1 MRMTIDMLQYS
12 FEQPEVIPMGRNVY
26 EFLLILQEKST
37 IHAGKYTLPMDPV
50 GLKGSDEHLLL
61 NFILIAVSI
70 KIWRG
75 S

>member
-1 MRMTIDMLQYS
+1 MNSYYI
-12 FEQPEVIPMGRNVY
+12 I
-26 EFLLILQEKST
+26 IQEKST

-70 KIWRG
+70 KIWRD